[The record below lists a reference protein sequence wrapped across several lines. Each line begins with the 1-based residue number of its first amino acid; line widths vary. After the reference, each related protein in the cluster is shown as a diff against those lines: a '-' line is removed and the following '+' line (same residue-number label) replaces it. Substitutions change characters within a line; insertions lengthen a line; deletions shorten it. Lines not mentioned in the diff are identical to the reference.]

1 VALAPRVRADGAGLD
16 NADALP
22 AALDQKVAW
31 VRAAAGARFGTL
43 ELNMLSFATM
53 VTDDR
58 RAAAEQVAQQFQAPV
73 DLVLETP
80 FVLLG
85 TADAI
90 AAQLQASRARYGIS
104 YVAIFEDSLEAFAP
118 VVARLAGT

>member
-1 VALAPRVRADGAGLD
+1 
-16 NADALP
+16 
-22 AALDQKVAW
+22 
-31 VRAAAGARFGTL
+31 
-43 ELNMLSFATM
+43 MLSVATM